1 VAFAVLCLLVTG
13 LSALPAIFS
22 DSGVESFRTLQGI
35 FSELNGMLLFLAGA
49 IGLFVISSHFRSR
62 CLKMVFTKPCPPSMW
77 LGSAFLSAVLIS
89 LFLNSLILGGTVILS
104 LIWHVPVRTALIFIS
119 ADNFIISVGIIA
131 YLILLATVLHPALA
145 VAFILIFNA
154 EMFYNFQVWA
164 QGAIRAGNS
173 SLYLRVFEKFFHFLY
188 LLLPMVNPYGK
199 KMEDV
204 HSSLRVAHAE
214 TSSIRLAMSS
224 HFPPFATFY
233 PSWRCRGN
241 GTSRIP
247 RRLETDT
254 RIAVASRD
262 CHHPIG

>member
-1 VAFAVLCLLVTG
+1 MSELLRANILADFAFYRRSRLLLAFTVLCLLVTG
-13 LSALPAIFS
+13 LSALPAVFS

-49 IGLFVISSHFRSR
+49 IGLFVISSHLRSR

-89 LFLNSLILGGTVILS
+89 FFLNSLILGGTVILS
-104 LIWHVPVRTALIFIS
+104 LIWHVPVRAALIFIS

-154 EMFYNFQVWA
+154 EMFYDFQVWA

-199 KMEDV
+199 KTEDV
-204 HSSLRVAHAE
+204 HSSLRVAHTE
-214 TSSIRLAMSS
+214 WKYLIYSIGYVLTLSAFCYFLSLLALQRKR
-224 HFPPFATFY
+224 H
-233 PSWRCRGN
+233 
-241 GTSRIP
+241 I
-247 RRLETDT
+247 
-254 RIAVASRD
+254 
-262 CHHPIG
+262 

>member
-1 VAFAVLCLLVTG
+1 MSELLRANILADFAFYRRSRLLLAFAVLCLLVTG

-49 IGLFVISSHFRSR
+49 IGLFVISSHLRSR

-89 LFLNSLILGGTVILS
+89 LFLNSLILGGTTILS
-104 LIWHVPVRTALIFIS
+104 LIWHVPVRAALIFIS

-154 EMFYNFQVWA
+154 EMFYDFQVWA

-173 SLYLRVFEKFFHFLY
+173 SLCLRVFEKFFHFLY

-199 KMEDV
+199 KTEDV

-214 TSSIRLAMSS
+214 WKYLIYSIGYVLTLSAFCYFLSLLALQRKR
-224 HFPPFATFY
+224 H
-233 PSWRCRGN
+233 
-241 GTSRIP
+241 I
-247 RRLETDT
+247 
-254 RIAVASRD
+254 
-262 CHHPIG
+262 